1 MLQTSV
7 NIYCDHFGC
16 NVVIWNYALKKFNK
30 LNNVLQRYNGLI
42 TRYKKEKSKENQA
55 MLEEAFQDLKQAAN
69 EVLDNAR

>member
-1 MLQTSV
+1 
-7 NIYCDHFGC
+7 
-16 NVVIWNYALKKFNK
+16 LKKLNK